1 MIGNSIHGTFRQHTT
16 VGIIS
21 AFCLLLVLLAASA
34 AAQVIEDDPAALR
47 GIDVEE
53 HLGEMIPLDL
63 EFIGSDAQPVQLGS
77 FFNREKPVV
86 LILGYYTCP
95 MLCNLVFNGVTDA
108 VKELAWRPGAEF
120 QMVTVSIDPRE
131 TDVVAAAKKK
141 NYIEAIGKPGIEHG
155 WEFLTGPEK
164 QSRTLADAVG
174 FKYYY
179 DETQDQY
186 AHPAVV
192 IVLTPSGK
200 ISRYLYG
207 IQFTERDLRLALL
220 EASEGK
226 VGSSLDKLILYCFHY
241 DPDAGGYVVFA
252 GNVMRLGGAV
262 TFGLLLVLITA
273 LWYRERRKRAVARVG
288 V

>member
-1 MIGNSIHGTFRQHTT
+1 M
-16 VGIIS
+16 
-21 AFCLLLVLLAASA
+21 
-34 AAQVIEDDPAALR
+34 IEDDPAALR

-53 HLGEMIPLDL
+53 RLGETIPLDL

-77 FFNREKPVV
+77 FFNRDKPVV

-108 VKELAWRPGAEF
+108 VKELAWRPGTEF

-131 TDVVAAAKKK
+131 TDIVAAAKKK
-141 NYIEAIGKPGIEHG
+141 NYIKAIGKPGIDDG
-155 WEFLTGPEK
+155 WEFLTGSEK
-164 QSRTLADAVG
+164 ESQALADAIG
-174 FKYYY
+174 FKYFY

-192 IVLTPSGK
+192 TVLTPSGK

-207 IQFTERDLRLALL
+207 IQFSERDLRLALL

-226 VGSSLDKLILYCFHY
+226 VGSTLDKFILYCFHY

-262 TFGLLLVLITA
+262 TFGLLLVLLTA
-273 LWYRERRKRAVARVG
+273 LWYRERRKKTAAQAG